1 MHRLYQ
7 HRIITLVA
15 FLLSGCSADAE
26 PEAPLPLTAGA
37 LFLNCS
43 VSDDGQVKVW
53 AVVFSENEV
62 EMHVIEQADRNTAL
76 SIADILTHEN
86 ALAGCN
92 GGYYK
97 MRDFG
102 VYGLQISRGVPKGEI
117 GDVSEREGA
126 FLVRNGKLGI
136 ERARNLSA
144 INEISEMV
152 QCSPL
157 LVEQGRA
164 VLPSAPDEPEM
175 RRTFVATDG
184 KGKWMIGT
192 CNRISL
198 SGLARL
204 LARGDVIPELR
215 IETAMNLDGGP
226 SSGLWSNDAKGQ
238 VFEFK
243 EASKVKNVIALF
255 ARKN

>member
-1 MHRLYQ
+1 
-7 HRIITLVA
+7 V
-15 FLLSGCSADAE
+15 
-26 PEAPLPLTAGA
+26 
-37 LFLNCS
+37 
-43 VSDDGQVKVW
+43 
-53 AVVFSENEV
+53 
-62 EMHVIEQADRNTAL
+62 
-76 SIADILTHEN
+76 
-86 ALAGCN
+86 
-92 GGYYK
+92 
-97 MRDFG
+97 
-102 VYGLQISRGVPKGEI
+102 
-117 GDVSEREGA
+117 
-126 FLVRNGKLGI
+126 
-136 ERARNLSA
+136 
-144 INEISEMV
+144 
-152 QCSPL
+152 
-157 LVEQGRA
+157 
-164 VLPSAPDEPEM
+164 